1 MSNTRLM
8 TALGLCISLSSTI
21 AAAETV
27 TADSSSATTD
37 AASVS
42 AVAET
47 SSVAAT
53 PVAAASAP
61 SSTVVA
67 VQNIDSASDLST
79 ASSVTSTDG
88 QADTGS
94 APTANKNV
102 ITRSIDKTIDKIGEL
117 GTKIAVDATAAQP
130 DPVKDPFEGFN
141 RSIFKFNSKLDKYIL
156 LPVAGAYSR
165 NVPQP
170 VQTAISQFFS
180 NLGTPWT
187 AVNNLLQGH
196 PGTSIESLSR
206 FIINTSTTLGF
217 YDVAGY
223 LGVEKSSGDFGQT
236 LGKWGI
242 GSGPFLMLPFLGPST
257 VRDTFGTAVDQFGS
271 PIYYVNDGWTSA
283 GLTAVKTVD
292 MRAKLIGLE
301 HFVEGDQYSL
311 LRDVYLQNRQFK
323 INGKADS
330 SATNSSFSDDG
341 FGDDSNSP
349 STTSPDAPNKPAKR
363 STHPHSSPESAP
375 PQGNPDSNTVPP
387 TSSASFKEVND
398 AQGSFNVLQAF
409 MVTKPFNTMA
419 SQPASL

>member
-27 TADSSSATTD
+27 AADSSSATAD
-37 AASVS
+37 AASVP
-42 AVAET
+42 AVTET
-47 SSVAAT
+47 SLVAAT
-53 PVAAASAP
+53 PAVAASAP

-67 VQNIDSASDLST
+67 VQNIDSASDLNT

-88 QADTGS
+88 QTDMGS

-141 RSIFKFNSKLDKYIL
+141 RSIFKFNLKLDKYIL

-271 PIYYVNDGWTSA
+271 PIYYVNDGWTST

-341 FGDDSNSP
+341 FGDDSNTP

-363 STHPHSSPESAP
+363 SNHPRSGQESTT
-375 PQGNPDSNTVPP
+375 PQGSTDINTAPT
-387 TSSASFKEVND
+387 TSSASFEDVND
-398 AQGSFNVLQAF
+398 APGSFTVLQAF
-409 MVTKPFNTMA
+409 MATVPSSAMA
-419 SQPASL
+419 SQPTSL